1 MFKQTFLSIMLIGAG
16 AVGFSTAPASA
27 LTLPAVHQMA
37 GEQAGSPDLLT
48 QVNHRKSHRFQHT
61 YNSRKHGTRCTV
73 RRGNCRHFYGG
84 YYYNSPWWLAAP
96 LIGAGIVLS
105 APVVVIGGG
114 SRHVAWCRAKY
125 RSYSARNN
133 TWIAFSGD
141 VRRCN
146 SPYR

>member
-1 MFKQTFLSIMLIGAG
+1 MFKQTLLSILLIGAG
-16 AVGFSTAPASA
+16 AVGLSTATASA
-27 LTLPAVHQMA
+27 LTLPAVQQMA
-37 GEQAGSPDLLT
+37 GEQAGNPNLLT
-48 QVNHRKSHRFQHT
+48 EVRHRRSHRFHGT
-61 YNSRKHGTRCTV
+61 YNFRVHGPRCTA

-96 LIGAGIVLS
+96 LIGAAVIV
-105 APVVVIGGG
+105 GGG
-114 SRHVAWCRAKY
+114 GGGGHVAWCRAKY
-125 RSYSARNN
+125 RSYNARTN